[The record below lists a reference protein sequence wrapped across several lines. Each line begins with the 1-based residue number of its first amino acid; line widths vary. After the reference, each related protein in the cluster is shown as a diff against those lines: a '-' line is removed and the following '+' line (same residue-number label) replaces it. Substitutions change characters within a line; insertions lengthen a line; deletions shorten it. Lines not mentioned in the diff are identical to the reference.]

1 MMDKLKILMSL
12 PTKHHVE
19 IALDEVTG
27 LQELGYHC
35 NSFNYAAKTGY
46 DSKTGRLMVV
56 FSNAFS
62 LIKVARRFHPDII
75 YFNSRLE
82 ILAMVRDFL
91 TINLVKFF
99 YHKKV
104 RFVIKTHGSDIEVLE
119 DSRFLIK
126 KIILPFFKKNISGWL
141 FLSSEEK
148 TKINA
153 IGYFDPDKI
162 FVTKNIVRVD
172 QFHHD
177 LDFKKRHNIPDDHKI
192 LLFVGRI
199 IAAKGIFEVL
209 DAFAKIQDKH
219 KVSLLI
225 VGDGDEF
232 DAVKER
238 AAKIAGANI
247 ILTGFI
253 PEQEVVNYYS
263 NADVLVF
270 PTFFAEGFPMALFNA
285 VGAGLAIVT
294 TRIRAASDFLSEPD
308 NCLWVEAKD
317 AGDVSQK
324 LDRLLQSEALVT
336 AMRKNNVE
344 TAKQFSQHQ
353 VTLELSHIFEQ
364 IIRQQP
370 NG

>member
-1 MMDKLKILMSL
+1 MTDKLKILISL

-27 LQELGYHC
+27 LQELGYIC
-35 NSFNYAAKTGY
+35 GTFNYAAKSGH
-46 DSKTGRLMVV
+46 DSKIGRLMVV

-62 LIKVARRFHPDII
+62 LIKLARRFHPDII

-82 ILAMVRDFL
+82 ILAMIRDYL
-91 TINLVKFF
+91 TVKLVKTF
-99 YHKKV
+99 YNKKV
-104 RFVIKTHGSDIEVLE
+104 RFVIKTHGSDIEVL
-119 DSRFLIK
+119 DDNRFLIK
-126 KIILPFFKKNISGWL
+126 KIILPFMRKNISGWL

-153 IGYFDPDKI
+153 IGYFNPDKI
-162 FVTKNIVRVD
+162 FITKNIVRVD

-177 LDFKKRHNIPDDHKI
+177 PDFKKRHNIPADHKI

-199 IAAKGIFEVL
+199 IAAKGIFEVV
-209 DAFAKIQDKH
+209 DAFATIQDKH

-232 DAVKER
+232 EAVKER
-238 AAKIAGANI
+238 IAKIAGSNI
-247 ILTGFI
+247 MLTGFI
-253 PEQEVVNYYS
+253 PEQNVVAYYS

-285 VGAGLAIVT
+285 VGAGLAIIT
-294 TRIRAASDFLSEPD
+294 TKIRAASDFLSEPD
-308 NCLWVEAKD
+308 NCLWVKPKD
-317 AGDVSQK
+317 AVDVSKK
-324 LDRLLQSEALVT
+324 LDELLQSQALINS
-336 AMRKNNVE
+336 MRINNME
-344 TAKQFSQHQ
+344 TAKRFSQQQ
-353 VTLELSHIFEQ
+353 VALELAGVFEQ
-364 IIRQQP
+364 IIKQQP